1 MLRSLTSLALGAAV
15 LAAAAPATAQSMV
28 SWETLA
34 QVRLVRDGARFEPRF
49 EPTVQRLNGQRVR
62 VQGFMLPLS
71 EGSGAQQHFVLSA
84 APVANCF
91 YCMPG
96 GPESM
101 IEVRATRS
109 ADFSYD
115 PVTLV
120 GTLELLADD
129 PMGMYYR
136 LREAT
141 VER

>member
-1 MLRSLTSLALGAAV
+1 MT
-15 LAAAAPATAQSMV
+15 
-28 SWETLA
+28 WETLA
-34 QVRLVRDGARFEPRF
+34 QVRLVRDGATFQPRF
-49 EPTVQRLNGQRVR
+49 EPAVQRLNGQRVR

-101 IEVRATRS
+101 IEIRATRS
-109 ADFSYD
+109 TDFSYD
-115 PVTLV
+115 PVTIV
-120 GTLELLADD
+120 GTLELLSDD

-136 LREAT
+136 LSNASVAR
-141 VER
+141 

>member
-1 MLRSLTSLALGAAV
+1 MLRSLTSLAVGAAV

-109 ADFSYD
+109 AITSS
-115 PVTLV
+115 PCK
-120 GTLELLADD
+120 
-129 PMGMYYR
+129 
-136 LREAT
+136 LRHPP
-141 VER
+141 RSLCR